1 MIASGNAG
9 SYCFAA
15 IVVVVDVDAGNSWT
29 AEHVTIEESV
39 AYTKAEESVS
49 S

>member
-15 IVVVVDVDAGNSWT
+15 IVVVDVDAGNSWT

-39 AYTKAEESVS
+39 AYTKVEESVS